1 MNPTGDVNKVRIGL
15 VGKPNVGKST
25 FFSAATLAKVDIANY
40 PFCTIEPNVGVAFVS
55 ARLHC
60 PCKDIRAKLEQEGRL
75 EPTSPDDPRQGSLC
89 EPRTGSC
96 VGHMRLVPCFLVD
109 IAGLVPG
116 ASEGRG
122 RGNAFLAD
130 LANCNALIQ
139 VVDAAGSTDL
149 EGNPQ
154 GLNQSAEVARARV
167 NEEIEF
173 LALELD
179 AWIAGLLMDGWAR
192 GVRRVQAE
200 GDKGLV
206 SFIHERLTGLGAT
219 LQSVSLAHD
228 AFRIEQPSLGS
239 PWDWDGAVIS
249 SLAVHL
255 RKALF
260 PIHIA
265 ANKFDVAP
273 EGVLQGVEANGCI
286 IPCMADVELGLRR
299 AAGADLIEYTPGLT
313 TFSFS
318 ESSTLNEAQIK
329 ALAHMKERLET
340 NNGTGVATMLDT
352 VLFDELEH
360 IVVYPVQDENR
371 WTDGDGKVLPDALVV
386 PSGIQAKALAYKVH
400 SDLGDGFIRGVDG
413 RTRRVV
419 GADHELQ
426 DGDVLK
432 IHAKA

>member
-1 MNPTGDVNKVRIGL
+1 MDKVRIGL

-40 PFCTIEPNVGVAFVS
+40 PFCTIEPNVGVAFVA
-55 ARLHC
+55 ARLDC
-60 PCKDIRAKLEQEGRL
+60 PCKDIRSKLETEGRI
-75 EPTSPDDPRQGSLC
+75 EPVQDDDPRQGSLC

-96 VGHMRLVPCFLVD
+96 VAHRRLVPCFLVD

-154 GLNQSAEVARARV
+154 GLNQPVEVARSRV

-173 LALELD
+173 LGLELD
-179 AWIAGLLMDGWAR
+179 AWIAGLLGDGWTR

-200 GDKGLV
+200 GEKGLV

-219 LQSVSLAHD
+219 LSSVSLAYE
-228 AFRIEQPSLGS
+228 AFRSEHADLGS
-239 PWDWDGAVIS
+239 PWDWTEAIIAN
-249 SLAVHL
+249 LAVHL

-273 EGVLQGVEANGCI
+273 EGVLQGVVANGCI

-299 AAGADLIEYTPGLT
+299 ASGADLIAYVPGSKDFEFRDASL
-313 TFSFS
+313 
-318 ESSTLNEAQIK
+318 LNEAQKK
-329 ALAHMKERLET
+329 ALVHMKERLSS
-340 NNGTGVATMLDT
+340 NQGTGVATMLDT
-352 VLFDELEH
+352 VLFDELDH
-360 IVVYPVQDENR
+360 IVVYPVQDEAR
-371 WTDGDGKVLPDALVV
+371 WMDGDGKVLPDAFVV
-386 PSGIQAKALAYKVH
+386 PSNIQAKALAYKVH
-400 SDLGDGFIRGVDG
+400 TDLGEGFIRGVDG

-419 GADHELQ
+419 GADYELQ

-432 IHAKA
+432 IHAKS

>member
-1 MNPTGDVNKVRIGL
+1 VDKVRIGL

-40 PFCTIEPNVGVAFVS
+40 PFCTIEPNVGVAFVA
-55 ARLHC
+55 ARLDC
-60 PCKDIRAKLEQEGRL
+60 PCKDIRSKLETEGRID
-75 EPTSPDDPRQGSLC
+75 PVQDDDPRQGSLC

-96 VGHMRLVPCFLVD
+96 VAHRRLVPCFLVD

-154 GLNQSAEVARARV
+154 GLNQPVEVARLRV

-173 LALELD
+173 LGLELD
-179 AWIAGLLMDGWAR
+179 AWIAGLLGDGWTR

-200 GDKGLV
+200 GEKGLV

-219 LQSVSLAHD
+219 LSSVSLAYE
-228 AFRIEQPSLGS
+228 AFRSEHSELGS
-239 PWDWDGAVIS
+239 PWDWSETIIAN
-249 SLAVHL
+249 LAVHL

-273 EGVLQGVEANGCI
+273 EGVLDGVAANGCI

-299 AAGADLIEYTPGLT
+299 ASGADLIAYVPGSKDFEFKDASL
-313 TFSFS
+313 
-318 ESSTLNEAQIK
+318 LNEAQKK
-329 ALAHMKERLET
+329 ALVHMKERLSS
-340 NNGTGVATMLDT
+340 NQGTGVATMLDT
-352 VLFDELEH
+352 VLFDELDH
-360 IVVYPVQDENR
+360 IVVYPVQDEAR
-371 WTDGDGKVLPDALVV
+371 WMDGDGKVLPDAFVV
-386 PSGIQAKALAYKVH
+386 PASIHAKALAYKVH
-400 SDLGDGFIRGVDG
+400 TDLGDGFIRGVDG

-419 GADHELQ
+419 GSDYEMQ

-432 IHAKA
+432 IHAKS